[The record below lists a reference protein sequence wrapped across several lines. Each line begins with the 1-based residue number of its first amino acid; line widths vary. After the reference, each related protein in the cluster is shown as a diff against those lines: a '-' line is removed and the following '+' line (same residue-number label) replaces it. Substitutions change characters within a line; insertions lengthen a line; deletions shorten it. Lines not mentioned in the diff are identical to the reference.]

1 MELSRPPGYLMPTL
15 LKNPMFKKATTADKL
30 FFFAAILSLIY
41 SEILFFSGEKQD
53 ATFVGLWVPS
63 IMAFAIFF
71 KLINLSK
78 ND

>member
-1 MELSRPPGYLMPTL
+1 MPTL
-15 LKNPMFKKATTADKL
+15 HKNPMFKKATTADKL

>member
-1 MELSRPPGYLMPTL
+1 MGINTYLTR
-15 LKNPMFKKATTADKL
+15 NPMFKKATTADKL
-30 FFFAAILSLIY
+30 FLTAAILSLIY

-71 KLINLSK
+71 KLINQSK
-78 ND
+78 NV

>member
-1 MELSRPPGYLMPTL
+1 
-15 LKNPMFKKATTADKL
+15 MFKKATTADKL
-30 FFFAAILSLIY
+30 FFVAAILSLIY

-71 KLINLSK
+71 KLINHSK